1 MKVEKIVFS
10 ISRSV
15 GCLLVAMEGNF
26 EYHKEKGVLKI
37 STDGIVKYVVE
48 MRIGDFR
55 MKFPV
60 STTASE
66 DFGDFMKRMKR
77 QAEQSGGKFVEDSD
91 FKGD

>member
-48 MRIGDFR
+48 MRVGDFR
-55 MKFPV
+55 MKFPMN
-60 STTASE
+60 TTPE
-66 DFGDFMKRMKR
+66 DFGGLMERMKR
-77 QAEQSGGKFVEDSD
+77 QAEQSGEDCD